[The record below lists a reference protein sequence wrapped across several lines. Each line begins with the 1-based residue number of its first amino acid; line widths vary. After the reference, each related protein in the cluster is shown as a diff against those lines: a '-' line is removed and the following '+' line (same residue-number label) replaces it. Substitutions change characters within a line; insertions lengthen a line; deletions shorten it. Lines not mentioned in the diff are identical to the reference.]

1 MRSAAYGKEIGGD
14 LYEGKRTL
22 VLIHLVQHAQG
33 PDRRTIERYF
43 ALERDERS
51 AELVAE
57 IRGLIDDYRS
67 IEFAQAYAAGI
78 AGAAE
83 GAFEEAFGDLA
94 AGPATAFLRSLIP
107 YMVGRRS

>member
-1 MRSAAYGKEIGGD
+1 MSAISRS
-14 LYEGKRTL
+14 
-22 VLIHLVQHAQG
+22 
-33 PDRRTIERYF
+33 
-43 ALERDERS
+43 ERDERS